1 MLTLLETSCPL
12 CQGWCDERR
21 WYGTTRAYIFIVFS
35 LIYVS
40 HSNHKIKC
48 SAFTRC
54 WIKWQSVTVALKQT
68 GEQHYFATQ
77 LSDQRT
83 INMLQLYQATPIIV
97 AFGKLLHTCYI
108 FSLRYIYSSNK
119 MINFTPFPGTSPTR
133 AWTIILLIDTLLFL
147 ITCWTVVF
155 TTGHFFVVWICAVFV
170 LNVC

>member
-1 MLTLLETSCPL
+1 MFRLLSHSKVTHKYQDINYGRTPLARSIMGLIATLECGHAHCHRISYVNTIGNIMPTLSGVVWREEVVWNHTCI
-12 CQGWCDERR
+12 
-21 WYGTTRAYIFIVFS
+21 YYIFIVFC

-54 WIKWQSVTVALKQT
+54 WIKWQSVTVVLKQT

-97 AFGKLLHTCYI
+97 AFEKLLHTCYI
-108 FSLRYIYSSNK
+108 F
-119 MINFTPFPGTSPTR
+119 
-133 AWTIILLIDTLLFL
+133 LFFSK
-147 ITCWTVVF
+147 I
-155 TTGHFFVVWICAVFV
+155 HIQQQ
-170 LNVC
+170 